1 MDELTLP
8 YLWSK
13 IHIEYR
19 YLVDDCDTAS
29 DAWAKLKV
37 HFDMPSMFSRI
48 HAREEFYAVEHDI
61 SLPIDAYI
69 HAVTEAKARL
79 TALGV
84 TISDDEFK
92 DVLLMRLDPS
102 FHAIRT
108 NIVTQRTEPK
118 LEEVKMLLRAAG
130 NAQPSAKAGPQHGLA
145 ARGMR
150 NSSRTPSSA
159 RTTPNPGRVDSRNFT
174 WCDTTT
180 DNCHRCSRSGHIAA
194 RCMLDMPQHV
204 RDWIVANPYSP
215 PPTRSN
221 LAAEHAGLA
230 FANFGRLDS
239 DLDNANFDPS
249 VLDISNTLRI

>member
-1 MDELTLP
+1 
-8 YLWSK
+8 
-13 IHIEYR
+13 
-19 YLVDDCDTAS
+19 
-29 DAWAKLKV
+29 LKA

-118 LEEVKMLLRAAG
+118 LEE
-130 NAQPSAKAGPQHGLA
+130 AGPQHGLA

-159 RTTPNPGRVDSRNFT
+159 RATPNPGRVDSRNFT

-180 DNCHRCSRSGHIAA
+180 DNCHRCGRSGHIAA

-204 RDWIVANPYSP
+204 RDWI
-215 PPTRSN
+215 
-221 LAAEHAGLA
+221 
-230 FANFGRLDS
+230 
-239 DLDNANFDPS
+239 
-249 VLDISNTLRI
+249 